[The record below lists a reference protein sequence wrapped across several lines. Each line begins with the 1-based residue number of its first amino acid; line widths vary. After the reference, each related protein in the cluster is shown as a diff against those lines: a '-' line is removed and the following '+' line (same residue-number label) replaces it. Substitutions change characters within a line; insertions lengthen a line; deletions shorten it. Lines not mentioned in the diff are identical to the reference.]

1 MLPTHRICIV
11 FALLVATRTLALAPE
26 PGKHQHTSKVTPK
39 NPYTNYRPTS
49 SSAPVEVPG
58 GPAATA
64 SPATPDPHNQHVAES
79 HLTAQLLAIIEH
91 YKQPDPVGLPGA
103 PIPDPFPVPNV
114 KNSVGMG
121 TLTMKNTLAYG
132 MSRFRLK
139 TIHSDMNAMQVR
151 TSILLDEMTVRG
163 NYTLR
168 SLFSTADG
176 PFTVLLKKV
185 FVQGNASLGV
195 ERDGRIRTQDVRMD
209 ISFADMAMDFQNL
222 GFMGSIFQSFV
233 NSAPTLVFDTIKPFM
248 LKEAYEK
255 IRTEIDTNIDRLMGD
270 QSLPNSIT
278 PLDMAIAEA
287 RRRVR
292 QMGYDPYRVR
302 NYNHT
307 AGIFAVEMSGTWV
320 EGLSSFYR
328 VGDVAVAVEN
338 NTVSVV
344 LQLGTQR
351 LTGSSQWQVSVASGE
366 WDERLQGC
374 VKKWSMK
381 LVILE

>member
-1 MLPTHRICIV
+1 MP
-11 FALLVATRTLALAPE
+11 
-26 PGKHQHTSKVTPK
+26 
-39 NPYTNYRPTS
+39 
-49 SSAPVEVPG
+49 
-58 GPAATA
+58 TA
-64 SPATPDPHNQHVAES
+64 SGLPIDPHNQHAAES
-79 HLTAQLLAIIEH
+79 RLTTQILAILEH
-91 YKQPDPVGLPGA
+91 YKQADPVGLPGA
-103 PIPDPFPVPNV
+103 PIPDPFPVPDV
-114 KNSVGMG
+114 KNNVGMG

-132 MSRFRLK
+132 MSKFRLK
-139 TIHSDMNAMQVR
+139 TIRSDLNSMQVQA
-151 TSILLDEMTVRG
+151 SILLDEMLVRG
-163 NYTLR
+163 NYTMR
-168 SLFSTADG
+168 SFLSSADG
-176 PFTVLLKKV
+176 PFTVTLKKV

-195 ERDGRIRTQDVRMD
+195 ERDGRIRTQDIRMD

-270 QSLPNSIT
+270 QMLPNSIT
-278 PLDMAIAEA
+278 PLDMAMAEA

-292 QMGYDPYRVR
+292 QMGFDPYQVK

-320 EGLSSFYR
+320 TGLSSFYR
-328 VGDVAVAVEN
+328 VGDVGVSVEN

-351 LTGSSQWQVSVASGE
+351 LMGSSQWQVSVASGE
-366 WDERLQGC
+366 CSD
-374 VKKWSMK
+374 
-381 LVILE
+381 